1 MPIVSYLLMFDVKS
15 NYAVLGHYSVWKNQ
29 KSEAKI
35 TTRAISTFLW
45 FFLLNVF
52 FGYIWWQ
59 IWVYF
64 DFEAFLTVQWSP
76 KVECPTQILTF
87 SSFLPVFL
95 VFLYH
100 CGHLAQNAPQCTPQ
114 HLFYS
119 FSCIK
124 ISKNWDGEVVYMCV
138 KKDMGSFML
147 KKLDFYKISSS
158 KR

>member
-1 MPIVSYLLMFDVKS
+1 MQAGWRDLGSHRRCTVYCRKPIILPKLVIFFGTFLDLP
-15 NYAVLGHYSVWKNQ
+15 AHPTVWKNR
-29 KSEAKI
+29 KSDAKI
-35 TTRAISTFLW
+35 TARAISTFLW

-114 HLFYS
+114 HLSYS

-124 ISKNWDGEVVYMCV
+124 ISKNWDGEVV
-138 KKDMGSFML
+138 
-147 KKLDFYKISSS
+147 
-158 KR
+158 